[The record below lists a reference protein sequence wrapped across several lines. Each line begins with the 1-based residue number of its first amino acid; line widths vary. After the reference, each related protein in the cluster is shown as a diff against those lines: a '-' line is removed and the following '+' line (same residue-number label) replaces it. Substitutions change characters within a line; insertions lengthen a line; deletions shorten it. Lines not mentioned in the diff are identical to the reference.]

1 MAIRR
6 VVTGHDQHLK
16 SHIVSDGPAAN
27 VRENRTGHRSTL
39 IWATD
44 RAPANITSDEDM
56 GERALGTAPPPGGTR
71 FCVHEIEPHLDY
83 EPNVHRTDTI
93 DYVLVI
99 RGRLL
104 MRLDKGETEL
114 GPGDMVI
121 LRGTAHS
128 WRNVGDGTCVV
139 AFVLIDS
146 ERLEVPGMEARQ

>member
-6 VVTGHDQHLK
+6 VVTGHDENLK
-16 SHIVSDGPAAN
+16 SMIVSDGPAAN
-27 VRENRTGHRSTL
+27 VRENRRGHRSSL

-44 RAPANITSDEDM
+44 SAPANITSGEDM
-56 GERALGTAPPPGGTR
+56 GARALMTAPPPSGTR

-83 EPNVHRTDTI
+83 QPNFHRTDTI

-99 RGRLL
+99 RGRLA
-104 MRLDKGETEL
+104 MRLDQDETVL

-128 WRNVGDGTCVV
+128 WANVGDETCVV

-146 ERLEVPGMEARQ
+146 ERLCVPGMEARE